1 MVQSFVNKTDR
12 LLNQMVKSSLRIVI
26 FLNGNHCAGNWIPGK
41 REFGDEFLNQPCA
54 RLQRVLIVGRQQKLL
69 ILQVIHFYGPVA
81 MFPGF
86 NKVNK

>member
-12 LLNQMVKSSLRIVI
+12 LPNQMVKSSLRIVI

-41 REFGDEFLNQPCA
+41 REFGDSTLHSLQTSA
-54 RLQRVLIVGRQQKLL
+54 RLKLL
-69 ILQVIHFYGPVA
+69 ILQVINLYGPVA

-86 NKVNK
+86 NKVNKRSNH